1 MYLYILANS
10 VCWYGHVLRRED
22 GYALRRVLDFEV
34 GQRKKGRL
42 TRTWKKEVDKE
53 SIIVGL

>member
-1 MYLYILANS
+1 M
-10 VCWYGHVLRRED
+10 LRRED